1 MHEGHAEP
9 AATPTHSAGLDC
21 VVCGQE
27 IALDDEVV
35 VVWATGDTRSGSP
48 DVPTAVSLARCQ
60 DRIDVSVART
70 TGPYSMREALTEILA
85 SSRLRS
91 GRRHR
96 AAPPSGAR

>member
-9 AATPTHSAGLDC
+9 AVTPVHSEGLDC

-35 VVWATGDTRSGSP
+35 VIWSIADSRSGSP
-48 DVPTAVSLARCQ
+48 DVPTAVGLARCQ
-60 DRIDVSVART
+60 DRIDVSAART
-70 TGPYSMREALTEILA
+70 TGPYSLREALTEILV

-91 GRRHR
+91 VGRYR
-96 AAPPSGAR
+96 AAPPTAPR

>member
-9 AATPTHSAGLDC
+9 ARSEGLDC

-35 VVWATGDTRSGSP
+35 VVWSAADSRSGAP

-60 DRIDVSVART
+60 DRIDDVTAART
-70 TGPYSMREALTEILA
+70 TGPYSLREALTEILA

-91 GRRHR
+91 GGRHR
-96 AAPPSGAR
+96 AAPRSGTR